1 MGKSLSISKYFL
13 VDNGSLRPDSIL
25 NLRKVAKNLSKLTQI
40 EVTPIGLMHSHK
52 VDPGLIGFEP
62 ALSVESLTSSEFS
75 GESTELIFIPFFF
88 GPSLGIREWLPK
100 KLNSW
105 IGEHPTVSFRILGE
119 LFRSGDDRIARAL
132 ADLSRKTIRESKMRH
147 PSLALVDH
155 GTPLREVNQV
165 REKIGDELE
174 KLMSSEISDFSTC
187 SMERREGKE
196 YDFNDP
202 LLESILEEWS
212 ENKNKDKDIQIIVA
226 PLFLSPGRHAGE
238 KGDLSQICDRFHCAE
253 KIVLIERSD
262 LLGQHSLVL
271 EVLRDRIGECK
282 SFS

>member
-25 NLRKVAKNLSKLTQI
+25 SLRKVAKNLSTLVQV
-40 EVTPIGLMHSHK
+40 EVFPIGLMHSHK
-52 VDPGLIGFEP
+52 VNPGLIGGEP

-75 GESTELIFIPFFF
+75 EESTELIFIPFFF

-132 ADLSRKTIRESKMRH
+132 ADHSRKTIRESKMRH

-165 REKIGDELE
+165 REQVGDELE

-202 LLESILEEWS
+202 LLESILEKWS
-212 ENKNKDKDIQIIVA
+212 ENKDKDIQILVA

-238 KGDLSQICDRFHCAE
+238 GGDLSQICSRFHCAE
-253 KIVLIERSD
+253 KNILIERSD
-262 LLGQHSLVL
+262 LLGQHPLVL
-271 EVLRDRIGECK
+271 EVLRDRIKECK

>member
-1 MGKSLSISKYFL
+1 M
-13 VDNGSLRPDSIL
+13 DNGTLRPDSIL
-25 NLRKVAKNLSKLTQI
+25 NLRKVAKNLSTLVQV
-40 EVTPIGLMHSHK
+40 EVFPIGLMHSHK
-52 VDPGLIGFEP
+52 VDPGLIGGEP

-75 GESTELIFIPFFF
+75 EESTELIFIPFFF

-105 IGEHPTVSFRILGE
+105 IGEHPNVSFRILGE

-132 ADLSRKTIRESKMRH
+132 ADHSRKTIRESKMCH

-165 REKIGDELE
+165 REQVGDELE

-202 LLESILEEWS
+202 LLESILEKWS
-212 ENKNKDKDIQIIVA
+212 ENKDKDIQILVA
-226 PLFLSPGRHAGE
+226 PLFLLPGRHAGE
-238 KGDLSQICDRFHCAE
+238 EGDLAKICSRFHCAE
-253 KIVLIERSD
+253 KNILIERSD
-262 LLGQHSLVL
+262 LLGQHPLVL
-271 EVLRDRIGECK
+271 EVLRDRIKECK
-282 SFS
+282 PFS

>member
-1 MGKSLSISKYFL
+1 M
-13 VDNGSLRPDSIL
+13 DNGSLRPDSIL
-25 NLRKVAKNLSKLTQI
+25 SLRKVAKNLSTLVQV
-40 EVTPIGLMHSHK
+40 EVFPIGLMHSHK
-52 VDPGLIGFEP
+52 VDPGLIGGEP

-75 GESTELIFIPFFF
+75 EESTELIFIPFFF

-132 ADLSRKTIRESKMRH
+132 ADHSRKTIRESKMHH

-165 REKIGDELE
+165 REQVGDELE

-202 LLESILEEWS
+202 LLESILEKWS
-212 ENKNKDKDIQIIVA
+212 ENKDKDIQILVA
-226 PLFLSPGRHAGE
+226 PLFLSPGRHAG
-238 KGDLSQICDRFHCAE
+238 GW
-253 KIVLIERSD
+253 RS
-262 LLGQHSLVL
+262 VTNMF
-271 EVLRDRIGECK
+271 
-282 SFS
+282 SFSLCRKRIF

>member
-25 NLRKVAKNLSKLTQI
+25 NLREVAKNLSKLVQV
-40 EVTPIGLMHSHK
+40 EVFPIGLMHSHK
-52 VDPGLIGFEP
+52 VDPGLIGGEP
-62 ALSVESLTSSEFS
+62 ALSVESLMSSEFS

-105 IGEHPTVSFRILGE
+105 IGDIQPFLFVFWLNYFDQEMTVLLVRWQIIG
-119 LFRSGDDRIARAL
+119 
-132 ADLSRKTIRESKMRH
+132 KTIRESKMRN

-165 REKIGDELE
+165 REQVGDELE

-202 LLESILEEWS
+202 LLESILEKWS
-212 ENKNKDKDIQIIVA
+212 ENKDKDIQILVA

-238 KGDLSQICDRFHCAE
+238 GGDLAKICSRFHCAE
-253 KIVLIERSD
+253 KNILIERSD
-262 LLGQHSLVL
+262 LLGQHPLVL
-271 EVLRDRIGECK
+271 EVLRDRIKECK
-282 SFS
+282 PFS

>member
-25 NLRKVAKNLSKLTQI
+25 NLRKVAKNLSKLVQV
-40 EVTPIGLMHSHK
+40 EVFPIGLMHSHK
-52 VDPGLIGFEP
+52 VDPGLIGGEP

-75 GESTELIFIPFFF
+75 EESTELIFIPFFF

-132 ADLSRKTIRESKMRH
+132 ADHSRKTIRESKMRH

-165 REKIGDELE
+165 REQVGDELE

-202 LLESILEEWS
+202 LLESILKKWS
-212 ENKNKDKDIQIIVA
+212 ENKDKDIQILVA

-238 KGDLSQICDRFHCAE
+238 KGDLSQICSRFHCAE
-253 KIVLIERSD
+253 KNILIERSD
-262 LLGQHSLVL
+262 LLGQHPLVL
-271 EVLRDRIGECK
+271 EVLRDRIKECK